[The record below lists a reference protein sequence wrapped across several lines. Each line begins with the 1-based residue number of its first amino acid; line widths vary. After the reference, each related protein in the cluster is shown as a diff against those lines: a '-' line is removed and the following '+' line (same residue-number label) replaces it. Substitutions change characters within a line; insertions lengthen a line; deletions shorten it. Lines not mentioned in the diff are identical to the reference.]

1 MECQESIKTR
11 RARGCR
17 LLRARFCWSPFLLVI
32 LTIQAHA
39 APPTLT
45 HLFPAGGQR
54 GTKVVVTATGS
65 FTWPVSVWA
74 PGLEVKPGK
83 EAGKLEI
90 SIPKDLAADRAWIR
104 LYNAD
109 GASTSAPF
117 LIGSL
122 KEISETEP
130 NDAPRTAQHVAE
142 ASCVVNGVLSKPG
155 DVDGFSVRVNA
166 GQTLV
171 AAVDAHTRL
180 GSPMDAILQVTSVD
194 GDVLAENNDSFG
206 YDPRLAF
213 TATKSGV
220 YVVRIFAFPA
230 DPGTAIS
237 FSGAPNYIYRLTLTT
252 GPYITHAVPLAV
264 SRTKPGEVEVRGWN
278 ISPGTRLPVRPLGG
292 LKLAEYFES
301 EAAPDLRIPA
311 DAGLGLA
318 FSPALAGAA
327 RVRLTALAVVE
338 PTTPANAKSPPSVLM
353 DSTVT
358 GWLRTPRQTDVYRL
372 ALKKGQHFVVSVE
385 SNHLHFPLDPVVKLL
400 NPDGAVVADVDDT
413 GTTRDLAFAHVA
425 TKDGDYR
432 VVVQDRY
439 RHGGPR
445 HVYRLTVRR
454 ETPDFEL
461 TTTSES
467 IIVTAAK
474 PVEIPIKVQRYGAV
488 GPIVLRV
495 VGLPDGVTAA
505 PAVSEPTGPS
515 AAAVT
520 LKLTCKGKAF
530 SGPVRLVGL
539 ASQPKGLER
548 RVRTA
553 PRLNAAFETIWLTS
567 K

>member
-1 MECQESIKTR
+1 
-11 RARGCR
+11 
-17 LLRARFCWSPFLLVI
+17 
-32 LTIQAHA
+32 
-39 APPTLT
+39 
-45 HLFPAGGQR
+45 
-54 GTKVVVTATGS
+54 
-65 FTWPVSVWA
+65 
-74 PGLEVKPGK
+74 
-83 EAGKLEI
+83 
-90 SIPKDLAADRAWIR
+90 
-104 LYNAD
+104 
-109 GASTSAPF
+109 
-117 LIGSL
+117 
-122 KEISETEP
+122 
-130 NDAPRTAQHVAE
+130 
-142 ASCVVNGVLSKPG
+142 
-155 DVDGFSVRVNA
+155 
-166 GQTLV
+166 
-171 AAVDAHTRL
+171 
-180 GSPMDAILQVTSVD
+180 
-194 GDVLAENNDSFG
+194 
-206 YDPRLAF
+206 
-213 TATKSGV
+213 
-220 YVVRIFAFPA
+220 
-230 DPGTAIS
+230 
-237 FSGAPNYIYRLTLTT
+237 
-252 GPYITHAVPLAV
+252 
-264 SRTKPGEVEVRGWN
+264 
-278 ISPGTRLPVRPLGG
+278 
-292 LKLAEYFES
+292 
-301 EAAPDLRIPA
+301 
-311 DAGLGLA
+311 
-318 FSPALAGAA
+318 
-327 RVRLTALAVVE
+327 
-338 PTTPANAKSPPSVLM
+338 
-353 DSTVT
+353 
-358 GWLRTPRQTDVYRL
+358 
-372 ALKKGQHFVVSVE
+372 
-385 SNHLHFPLDPVVKLL
+385 VKLL